1 MYACMH
7 MHMHMYMHMYVY
19 VYVCICIRW
28 YVKAFV
34 CTILQAGW
42 NPLTGSAV
50 QEHWRSFQGCPCIL
64 TFETSWF
71 DLTLGSKVLA
81 QEWRGTSKWPLL
93 MQNMSNAHFF
103 LNCGYPSIAIETGWK
118 NVEQHHAFLSLYI
131 LYTCAY
137 GGKSEYGETS
147 CLSLALSLFPFLYL
161 NIGISKN

>member
-7 MHMHMYMHMYVY
+7 MHMHMYMHMYVYVY

-93 MQNMSNAHFF
+93 MQNMSNAHIFWIVATPASQLKQDGKMWSNIMRFF
-103 LNCGYPSIAIETGWK
+103 LCISYIHVRT
-118 NVEQHHAFLSLYI
+118 VERVNMEKHHVSLSL
-131 LYTCAY
+131 
-137 GGKSEYGETS
+137 
-147 CLSLALSLFPFLYL
+147 SLCFPFS
-161 NIGISKN
+161 I